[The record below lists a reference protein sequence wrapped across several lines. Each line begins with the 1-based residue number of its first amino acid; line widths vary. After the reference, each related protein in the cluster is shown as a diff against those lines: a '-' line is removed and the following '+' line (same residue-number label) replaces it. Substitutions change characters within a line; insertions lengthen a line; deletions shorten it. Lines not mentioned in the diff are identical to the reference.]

1 MLDLSCPRPIVHI
14 GYHKTATTWFQNHV
28 WPNIKSHDFIPRHT
42 AQKALLAPPGMHFD
56 IDQARMVLETG
67 ARQRPVIISEENFSG
82 YIHNG
87 GMHGLI
93 GPETARRIH
102 ALLPNA
108 QIVVFIRNQVDIV
121 RASYCQYVSGGGTYS
136 LSRYLDTH
144 GSARG
149 ALNRPYKV
157 PAFEWE
163 HFEFDRLIAFY
174 DLLFGPENVHVYPYE
189 ELAQPA
195 DLLRKMGRDLSIE
208 FPADLKMAQGVNRS
222 LSAMAL
228 RVLRFV
234 NLFTRQ
240 SVANK
245 RCIIDLPGGQGL
257 RHAAKWLLKG
267 VGSQPFQLN
276 RSLCE
281 QITQRYAASN
291 TRLNETRH
299 LRLQDLGY
307 PVASERLDDYLRSP
321 LDRAGPVTEAHE
333 PTRLTA

>member
-42 AQKALLAPPGMHFD
+42 AQKALLVPPGMHFD
-56 IDQARMVLETG
+56 TDRARQILEIG
-67 ARQRPVIISEENFSG
+67 ARQRPVILSEENFSG

-87 GMHGLI
+87 GLHGLI

-108 QIVVFIRNQVDIV
+108 QIVVFIRNQIDIV

-149 ALNRPYKV
+149 ALNRPYKA

-163 HFEFDRLIAFY
+163 HFEFDRLIGFY

-189 ELAQPA
+189 DLARPA
-195 DLLRKMGRDLSIE
+195 DLLRKMGNDLGIA
-208 FPADLKMAQGVNRS
+208 FPADLKLARGVNRS

-228 RVLRFV
+228 RLLRFV

-240 SVANK
+240 SVINK
-245 RCIIDLPGGQGL
+245 RCIVDLPGGQGL

-267 VGSQPFQLN
+267 AGSQPFQLD
-276 RSLCE
+276 RALRE
-281 QITQRYAASN
+281 QIAKRYAASN
-291 TRLNETRH
+291 TRLNEMRN

-307 PVASERLDDYLRSP
+307 PVALELLDDYLRSP
-321 LDRAGPVTEAHE
+321 PDHSRPANEVDEPV
-333 PTRLTA
+333 RLTA